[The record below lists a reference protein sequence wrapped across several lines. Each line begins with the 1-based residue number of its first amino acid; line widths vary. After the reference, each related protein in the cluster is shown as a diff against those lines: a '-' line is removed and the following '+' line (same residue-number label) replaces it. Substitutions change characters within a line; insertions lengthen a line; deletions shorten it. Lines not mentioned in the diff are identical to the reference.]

1 MTESLFGIGAL
12 MVLLFARVPLA
23 FAMAFIGFAG
33 YYFLL
38 GGNYNAAMAMTTRRI
53 VDTAMEYNLS
63 IVPLFIL
70 MGNFVNK
77 AGLSDA
83 IYRASNAFIGH
94 FRGGQAMATILAC
107 GGFSAISGSSLATAA
122 TMAKVAMP
130 QMRQYGYDDSLAS
143 ASIAAGGT
151 LGILIPPS
159 IILVIYGIITEQNII
174 DLFAA
179 GLIPGILGVILY
191 LLAVVYSVR
200 RREGCT
206 RSDKSSWYERWQSLL
221 GVSHTMLLFFLV
233 IGGIYAGWFTPT
245 QAAAIGAFGAMILAL
260 ANRKLSWGDL
270 REVLID
276 SARTS
281 CMLFSIII
289 AALIFSNFVNRAG
302 LPNALLGM
310 ISAAELSPIM
320 VIMLIIVIYF
330 VLGCMLESMSMLLLT
345 VPLFFPIVA
354 GLGFDLVWFGVLVVV
369 AIEISLITPPVGM
382 NVFVLQ
388 GVLPDVTAGTIFRGI
403 MPFLVADIIRILLI
417 ALIPG
422 LSLWLPTLINQWT
435 GG

>member
-1 MTESLFGIGAL
+1 MTESLIGIGFL
-12 MVLLFARVPLA
+12 MLLLLARIPLA
-23 FAMAFIGFAG
+23 FAMAFVGFVG
-33 YYFLL
+33 YYLLL
-38 GGNYNAAMAMTTRRI
+38 GGNYNAAMSMATRRI
-53 VDTAMEYNLS
+53 IDTAMEYNLS
-63 IVPLFIL
+63 VVPLFIL

-94 FRGGQAMATILAC
+94 WRGGQAMATILAC

-130 QMRQYGYDDSLAS
+130 QMRKYGYDDSLAT

-159 IILVIYGIITEQNII
+159 VILVIYGIITEQNIA

-179 GLIPGILGVILY
+179 GLIPGLLGVLLY
-191 LLAVVYSVR
+191 LGAVYYSVYR
-200 RREGCT
+200 RDGAT
-206 RSDKSSWYERWQSLL
+206 RSAKADWHERWQSLI
-221 GVSHTMLLFFLV
+221 GVSHTMLLFLLV

-245 QAAAIGAFGAMILAL
+245 QAAAIGAFGAMLLAL
-260 ANRKLSWGDL
+260 WNRRLSWAGL
-270 REVLID
+270 REVLLD

-281 CMLFSIII
+281 CMLFAIII

-302 LPNALLGM
+302 LPNALLGF
-310 ISAAELSPIM
+310 ITQAGLSPTM
-320 VIMLIIVIYF
+320 VILLIIAIYF
-330 VLGCMLESMSMLLLT
+330 VLGCMLESLSMLLLT

-354 GLGFDLVWFGVLVVV
+354 GLGFDLVWFGILVVV

-388 GVLPDVTAGTIFRGI
+388 GVLPDIRAGTIFRGI
-403 MPFLVADIIRILLI
+403 VPFLLADLLRIVLI
-417 ALIPG
+417 ALIPA
-422 LSLWLPTLINQWT
+422 LSLWLPTLLKSFDA
-435 GG
+435 G